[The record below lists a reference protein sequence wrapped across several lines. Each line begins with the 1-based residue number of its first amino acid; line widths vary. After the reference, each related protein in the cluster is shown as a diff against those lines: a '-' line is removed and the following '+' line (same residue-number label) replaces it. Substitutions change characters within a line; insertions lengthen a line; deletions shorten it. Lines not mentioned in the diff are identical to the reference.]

1 MAGEFTRSRS
11 RAGHAGI
18 FGSALA
24 LLGAIIGF
32 VESRLALVAAES
44 KTALI
49 QLALAAICLV
59 AAIMLLGFGYIFLIA
74 SAIVATAHL
83 LQVSWLW
90 TALIAAGLH
99 FILALI
105 LLLIFRSAVTKPLFR
120 ETAAELKEDREWLRQ
135 IGATNRRPS

>member
-1 MAGEFTRSRS
+1 MAGEFTYSRS
-11 RAGHAGI
+11 RVRHAGI

-24 LLGAIIGF
+24 LLGALIGF

-44 KTALI
+44 KTALMQFAI
-49 QLALAAICLV
+49 AGICLV

-74 SAIVATAHL
+74 SAIVAVAHW

-99 FILALI
+99 FISALI
-105 LLLIFRSAVTKPLFR
+105 LLLVFRSTVTRPMFR
-120 ETAAELKEDREWLRQ
+120 E
-135 IGATNRRPS
+135 